1 MADQA
6 LHPASQLHTDFR
18 QLGGFARTGFPRHN
32 HHLVVAH
39 GVEDL
44 LFFLTNRQVL
54 RIIDRRPGGFAQQDS
69 PCRLFNFLR
78 HLLKDGLL
86 GIRIFNLL
94 HAVQATGEARL
105 IAQHQAIKP
114 CKELRE
120 GYFLLFCHSVIGQRT
135 AGKNLF

>member
-1 MADQA
+1 
-6 LHPASQLHTDFR
+6 
-18 QLGGFARTGFPRHN
+18 
-32 HHLVVAH
+32 VVAH
-39 GVEDL
+39 GFENL
-44 LFFLTNRQVL
+44 LFFLADRQVF
-54 RIIDRRPGGFAQQDS
+54 RISYRRPRGFAQQDS

-114 CKELRE
+114 QRAERR
-120 GYFLLFCHSVIGQRT
+120 LFFVVLS
-135 AGKNLF
+135 

>member
-1 MADQA
+1 M
-6 LHPASQLHTDFR
+6 
-18 QLGGFARTGFPRHN
+18 
-32 HHLVVAH
+32 VAH
-39 GVEDL
+39 SVEDL
-44 LFFLTNRQVL
+44 LLFLADRQVF
-54 RIIDRRPGGFAQQDS
+54 RVGYRRSSGFAQQDS

-86 GIRIFNLL
+86 GIRIFNLF